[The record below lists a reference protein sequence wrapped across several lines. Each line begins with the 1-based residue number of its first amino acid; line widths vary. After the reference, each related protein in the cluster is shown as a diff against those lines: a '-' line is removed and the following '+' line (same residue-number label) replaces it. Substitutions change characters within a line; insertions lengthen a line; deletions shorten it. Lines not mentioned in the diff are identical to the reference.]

1 VTPEYDDKQKD
12 GVVFSNQ
19 RSGPRASIHIEV
31 TVTGPHN
38 FFRGFT
44 EDISGGGLFIA
55 THQFYPIG
63 TEFNLTLI
71 IGNDELTVLARV
83 AWIRESSNPL
93 MPADTEPGM
102 GLQFVYAA
110 PDQRCIIE
118 EFIKKKEP
126 IFFDA
131 DM

>member
-1 VTPEYDDKQKD
+1 MTPEYDDKQKD

-31 TVTGPHN
+31 TVAGPHN

-63 TEFNLTLI
+63 TEFNLTLTLEGQDI
-71 IGNDELTVLARV
+71 PVMARV
-83 AWIRESSNPL
+83 AWIREDSPF
-93 MPADTEPGM
+93 MPADAEPGM
-102 GLQFVYAA
+102 GLQFVGLTIEQYAM
-110 PDQRCIIE
+110 IE
-118 EFIKKKEP
+118 EFIKKKDP

-131 DM
+131 DL

>member
-1 VTPEYDDKQKD
+1 MAPEYDDKQTD

-19 RSGPRASIHIEV
+19 RSAPRVSVQIEV
-31 TVTGPHN
+31 TLTGAHN

-63 TEFNLTLI
+63 TEFNMTLTLEGYEI
-71 IGNDELTVLARV
+71 PVTAKVV
-83 AWIRESSNPL
+83 WIRENSPF

-102 GLQFVYAA
+102 GLQFV
-110 PDQRCIIE
+110 DLTEEQSKVIQ
-118 EFIKKKEP
+118 EFIKRKEP

-131 DM
+131 DL